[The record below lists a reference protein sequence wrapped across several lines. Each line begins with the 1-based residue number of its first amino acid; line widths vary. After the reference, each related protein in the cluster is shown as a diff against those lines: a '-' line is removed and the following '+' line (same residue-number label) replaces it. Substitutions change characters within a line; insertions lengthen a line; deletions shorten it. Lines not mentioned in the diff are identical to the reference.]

1 MRARAFCKWK
11 DSSRIIGDLIRSPQY
26 ANSIR
31 TWCQQTKFWLKTAKV
46 VLNQSFP
53 KVAAQA
59 ARVVYE
65 RGMKNNKSKAMAI
78 ANKLNFGSC
87 KKALKCENDGLVSAY
102 ALRYYIKIKTEG

>member
-46 VLNQSFP
+46 VLNQSFL
-53 KVAAQA
+53 KVAAQ
-59 ARVVYE
+59 
-65 RGMKNNKSKAMAI
+65 GMKNNKSKVMAI
-78 ANKLNFGSC
+78 TNKLNFGRC
-87 KKALKCENDGLVSAY
+87 KKALKCENDGLVNDFAM
-102 ALRYYIKIKTEG
+102 K